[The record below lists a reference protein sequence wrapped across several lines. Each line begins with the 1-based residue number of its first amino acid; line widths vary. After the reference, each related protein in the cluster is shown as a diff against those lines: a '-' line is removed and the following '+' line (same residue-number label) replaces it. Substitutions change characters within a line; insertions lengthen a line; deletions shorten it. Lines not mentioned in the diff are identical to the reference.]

1 MSSRVYIL
9 LDILE
14 DKYAYALKILEKI
27 DGVVIADTLEGHP
40 NTLVM
45 MEAPD
50 RQKLVEL
57 MMPVLGSV
65 DHVTEDLHL
74 LVSRAGAPEFC
85 STGPAGARPRE
96 KSTVY

>member
-14 DKYAYALKILEKI
+14 GKYVYAQKILDKI
-27 DGVVIADTLEGHP
+27 AGVVIADTLEGHP
-40 NTLVM
+40 NTLVI

-57 MMPVLGSV
+57 MMPVLSSV

-74 LVSRAGAPEFC
+74 LVSRAGSSEFC
-85 STGPAGARPRE
+85 FTGPSVAAPKE
-96 KSTVY
+96 STVC

>member
-14 DKYAYALKILEKI
+14 DKYTSALNILKKIS
-27 DGVVIADTLEGHP
+27 GVVIADTLEGHP
-40 NTLVM
+40 NTLVI

-50 RQKLVEL
+50 RQKLVDR

-65 DHVTEDLHL
+65 DRVTEDLHL
-74 LVSRAGAPEFC
+74 LVSRAGAPELF
-85 STGPAGARPRE
+85 SGPSKVSRRE
-96 KSTVY
+96 ESIVY

>member
-14 DKYAYALKILEKI
+14 NKYAYPHEILNKI

-40 NTLVM
+40 NTLVI

-65 DHVTEDLHL
+65 DNVTEDLHL
-74 LVSRAGAPEFC
+74 LVSRAGAPGFC
-85 STGPAGARPRE
+85 FTGATDTAPRE
-96 KSTVY
+96 TSTVY

>member
-14 DKYAYALKILEKI
+14 NKYASALDILKKIA
-27 DGVVIADTLEGHP
+27 GVIIADTLEGHP
-40 NTLVM
+40 NTLVI

-50 RQKLVEL
+50 RQKLVDQ

-65 DHVTEDLHL
+65 DRVTEDLHL
-74 LVSRAGAPEFC
+74 LVSRAGAPELF
-85 STGPAGARPRE
+85 SSGTSAVSRSEG
-96 KSTVY
+96 STVY